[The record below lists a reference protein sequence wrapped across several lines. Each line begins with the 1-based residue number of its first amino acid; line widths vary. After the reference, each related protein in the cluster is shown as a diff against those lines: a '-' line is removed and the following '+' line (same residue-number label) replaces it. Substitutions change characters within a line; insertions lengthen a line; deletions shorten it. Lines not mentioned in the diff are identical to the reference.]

1 MDRRISPWWLL
12 PPVIWALYLTHSRAG
27 LMLAGL
33 VSVVCG
39 TVVALDYRGVS
50 ARVPPVLGMS
60 KLSRVPS
67 PATTRKSFGALAAA
81 GVLMILFALGHA

>member
-1 MDRRISPWWLL
+1 MNRRVSPWWVL

-27 LMLAGL
+27 LVLAGL

-50 ARVPPVLGMS
+50 ERVPPVLGMS
-60 KLSRVPS
+60 KFSRDAS
-67 PATTRKSFGALAAA
+67 PASTRKSFGWLAFA
-81 GVLMILFALGHA
+81 GVLMILYALGRP